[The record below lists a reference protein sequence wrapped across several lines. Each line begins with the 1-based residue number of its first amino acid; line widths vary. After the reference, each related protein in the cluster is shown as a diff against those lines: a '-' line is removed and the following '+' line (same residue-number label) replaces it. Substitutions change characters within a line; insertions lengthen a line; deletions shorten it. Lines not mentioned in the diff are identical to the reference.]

1 MSTYCCSFLNR
12 NLFYAYFEQ
21 LCTLF
26 AFMYYAVVVLIQMGA
41 SESNLNEPK
50 STSGCPMQKKSSSGC
65 PMKSDDS
72 LDPANMMPPEN
83 QQPAPDQ
90 PFPLSTERE
99 LSSIPKA
106 GSDENWMYPSAQM
119 FWNAM
124 LRKGWQW
131 KESDIQPDDMDSII
145 RIHNSNNEQAW
156 REILRWEALHFK
168 ECDCPKLKSFRGDA
182 TKYTPRARIRRALG
196 YELPFDRHDWI
207 VDRCGKEVHYVI
219 DYYDG
224 GKVNPETGQFS
235 LMDVRPAMDSW
246 QNIFDRIIVA
256 YMRFKY
262 DTLGM
267 KPPRVK
273 CSVSQEMLK

>member
-1 MSTYCCSFLNR
+1 M
-12 NLFYAYFEQ
+12 
-21 LCTLF
+21 
-26 AFMYYAVVVLIQMGA
+26 QMGA
-41 SESNLNEPK
+41 SETNLNEPK

-65 PMKSDDS
+65 PMKSS
-72 LDPANMMPPEN
+72 APN
-83 QQPAPDQ
+83 QPLL
-90 PFPLSTERE
+90 LSTERE

-106 GSDENWMYPSAQM
+106 GSNENWMYPSAQM

-168 ECDCPKLKSFRGDA
+168 ECDCPNSNSSG
-182 TKYTPRARIRRALG
+182 LG

-207 VDRCGKEVHYVI
+207 IDRCGKEVHYVI

>member
-1 MSTYCCSFLNR
+1 MIH
-12 NLFYAYFEQ
+12 
-21 LCTLF
+21 CTLQTLRSKNILISQKF
-26 AFMYYAVVVLIQMGA
+26 RLDLSVSFEKEDELTVVVLIQMGA

-83 QQPAPDQ
+83 QQPHRTSRFLYPQ
-90 PFPLSTERE
+90 KESCLPF
-99 LSSIPKA
+99 
-106 GSDENWMYPSAQM
+106 
-119 FWNAM
+119 
-124 LRKGWQW
+124 RKRVPMKIGCWQW

-168 ECDCPKLKSFRGDA
+168 ECDCPNSNSSG
-182 TKYTPRARIRRALG
+182 LG

-207 VDRCGKEVHYVI
+207 IDRCGKEVHYVI